1 MAIELKQA
9 EVLRTAISAI
19 AAFIS
24 EGNFRFSMDG
34 LFFKGTDPSQ
44 ILLVDFAIPKKVFAR
59 YDIEPSFVGV
69 DIVEFSRIMARASE
83 GDELSLDL
91 TAGELVILF
100 EGELSRRF
108 QLPLLDI
115 NEQDIKLPAIDYDAV
130 VEVNARAFR
139 DILKDAALFGTSVTL
154 SIKNGVLTIESKNTQ
169 GQLRTTLKS
178 NKIGVVS
185 GPKAEKE
192 TVVKFSLSFLQNVVK
207 EADGEKKISIELKS
221 DSPMRV
227 SYPIGPTK
235 IQFYLAHML
244 L

>member
-1 MAIELKQA
+1 MAIELKQS
-9 EVLRTAISAI
+9 EILKTAISAI

-44 ILLVDFAIPKKVFAR
+44 ILLVDFAVPKKMFAK

-69 DIVEFSRIMARASE
+69 DIVEFSRIMARMAD
-83 GDELSLDL
+83 GDELKLDL
-91 TAGELVILF
+91 TQSELVILF
-100 EGELSRRF
+100 EGDLSRRF

-115 NEQDIKLPAIDYDAV
+115 NEQEIRLPSIEYDAV

-154 SIKNGVLTIESKNTQ
+154 SIKGGVLTIDSKNTQ

-178 NKIGVVS
+178 NKVGNIS
-185 GPKAEKE
+185 SQKPDKE
-192 TVVKFSLSFLQNVVK
+192 TTVKFSLSFLQNVVK
-207 EADGEKKISIELKS
+207 EADNEKKILLELKN